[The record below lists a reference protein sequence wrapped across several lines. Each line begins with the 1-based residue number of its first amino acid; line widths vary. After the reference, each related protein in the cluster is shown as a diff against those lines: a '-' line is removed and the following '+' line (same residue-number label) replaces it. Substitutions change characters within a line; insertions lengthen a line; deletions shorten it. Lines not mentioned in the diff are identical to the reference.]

1 MGETPPALGRRPNTL
16 SPTEFISI
24 TSDELMQMS
33 PQELVEFAAYR
44 LGRVLDPSDSKSK
57 LLTAIRSAAI
67 AARNG

>member
-1 MGETPPALGRRPNTL
+1 
-16 SPTEFISI
+16 
-24 TSDELMQMS
+24 MS

-44 LGRVLDPSDSKSK
+44 LGRVLDPSEPKSK

>member
-1 MGETPPALGRRPNTL
+1 
-16 SPTEFISI
+16 
-24 TSDELMQMS
+24 MQMS

-44 LGRVLDPSDSKSK
+44 LGRVLDPSEPKSK